1 MVGRTWEE
9 LAHRCA
15 QQQGQERVGHKS
27 TSTEDVTRAARVGA
41 QRGRE
46 AGSTTNGDT
55 GSSSRAPGMEQ
66 CKQQQQHSKGAQQ
79 EHMQQHKRTGTDRRV
94 AMWREESDAQWR
106 SPATEGPAVAPEP
119 KGSSSPSSSSMK
131 GPGKT

>member
-1 MVGRTWEE
+1 MVGGTWEE

-15 QQQGQERVGHKS
+15 QHQGPERVGHKS
-27 TSTEDVTRAARVGA
+27 TRTEDVTRAARAGA

-46 AGSTTNGDT
+46 AGSTEDGDT

-79 EHMQQHKRTGTDRRV
+79 EHTQQHRRTSTDRRV
-94 AMWREESDAQWR
+94 AMWRAGNDAQRW
-106 SPATEGPAVAPEP
+106 SPAAESPAVAPEP
-119 KGSSSPSSSSMK
+119 KGNSSPSSSSM
-131 GPGKT
+131 